1 MLQFVTPLVKI
12 RDNSTKGLS
21 LTSSSSLSSLS
32 TSFIQP
38 LHDIEH
44 ENNTTEKGKKK
55 KGKKTKP
62 SLGQAINDPLVRS
75 FYSLQEYEKYRRD
88 QEQVEKRG
96 SEIILILSLSP
107 LSTLLLLIL
116 PLHPPPPFPPFP
128 SPYPPFSSPLPSPL
142 SPSSPPP
149 PTYLSPLS
157 PPSPTHQELYPTADA
172 TSTTST
178 TPQTSLSSSP
188 SPKNTPKKNQQVKY
202 YKGLGTNT
210 AEEGKR

>member
-116 PLHPPPPFPPFP
+116 PLHPPPPLSSFSLPVPPLLLSPSLPPLPFLSPSPHLPFP
-128 SPYPPFSSPLPSPL
+128 SLPPFSYPSGIIPNRRRHQYHLHHPTDIIILLPFTKKHPQEK
-142 SPSSPPP
+142 
-149 PTYLSPLS
+149 PTSQIL
-157 PPSPTHQELYPTADA
+157 QRVRD
-172 TSTTST
+172 
-178 TPQTSLSSSP
+178 
-188 SPKNTPKKNQQVKY
+188 
-202 YKGLGTNT
+202 
-210 AEEGKR
+210 